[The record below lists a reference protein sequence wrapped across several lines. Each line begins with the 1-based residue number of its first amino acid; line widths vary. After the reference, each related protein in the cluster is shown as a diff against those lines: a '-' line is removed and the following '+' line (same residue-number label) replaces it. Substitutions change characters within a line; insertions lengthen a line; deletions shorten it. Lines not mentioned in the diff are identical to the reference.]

1 MQEEL
6 TFDLEQQKLFLKEI
20 NSILKKQTK
29 ELQNNEES
37 FKHEILEKNKRVDE
51 LEIDK
56 RILQKFVT
64 GQAVGKS
71 GYYKRLSIIAA
82 VMFVSSYLLL
92 PANSLFLNEPNNAL
106 STHLTSRYVIENLQG
121 DTVDTWMSWRLSDG
135 EQMTVNIVNSDIA
148 TQDKIDAIKDTI
160 LSEETILLDD
170 SLLGKGPAGSTSLYY
185 KGWMGALGEAAKQPA
200 LYYIPVT
207 FNVLE
212 SSRGEG
218 DIIIALTNLK
228 DADGYSGYTKSITNE
243 NQILKSSITIYDVD
257 NLTPEQI
264 ATITRHEFG
273 HALGLAH
280 STATEDLMA
289 PSISTP
295 YPFVSECDIDALV
308 ALYDGQK
315 SSKVVCEK

>member
-1 MQEEL
+1 MQVEQV
-6 TFDLEQQKLFLKEI
+6 FDLEQQKLFLKEI
-20 NSILKKQTK
+20 NSILKKQTNV
-29 ELQNNEES
+29 LQNSEES
-37 FKHEILEKNKRVDE
+37 LKHEILEKNKRVDE

-56 RILQKFVT
+56 KILQRLVT
-64 GQAVGKS
+64 GQALGKS
-71 GYYKRLSIIAA
+71 NHYKRLSIVAA
-82 VMFVSSYLLL
+82 VVFASSYLLL
-92 PANSLFLNEPNNAL
+92 PANSSFLNEPNNVF
-106 STHLTSRYVIENLQG
+106 STPLTSRYVIENLQG
-121 DTVDTWMSWRLSDG
+121 DTIDTWMSWRLSDG
-135 EQMTVNIVNSDIA
+135 GQMTVNIVNSDIT

-160 LSEETILLDD
+160 LSDETMSIDD

-185 KGWMGALGEAAKQPA
+185 KGWMGALGEAGKQQA
-200 LYYIPVT
+200 LYYIPAT

-218 DIIIALTNLK
+218 DITITLTNLK

-257 NLTPEQI
+257 NLTSEQI

-295 YPFVSECDIDALV
+295 YPFVSDCDIDALV
-308 ALYDGQK
+308 ALYNGQK